1 MNQSFSTL
9 IVIKPDDFDRQKR
22 NYKRLVNNL
31 QTDNIIFVSSEPIKE
46 LIANAALGSSIGFV
60 DESSLIPFD
69 TVHKVMEKHLAEIL
83 QGESCPRGATGWYY
97 QQFLK
102 MQYARV
108 CKDEFYMV
116 WDGDTIPCRPIN
128 MFSDAGAPYL
138 DLKYEYHE
146 AYFETLETLLPGM
159 RKCIKKSFI
168 SEHMLINT
176 KLMCQLLDKIESNSL
191 IEGDTFWEKI
201 IHAIPPR
208 RIVDSAFSEFETYGT
223 FVCFTNPGLY
233 KLREWH
239 SFRLGAEFF
248 NPNEITDRD
257 YEWLGKDFHAIS
269 FEKNQ
274 EVREDHNNLFNNPEY
289 QSKLSARKMLEIAQE
304 EFNGGYIEIWDDNA
318 DSALLMD
325 PLSSSNSK
333 KSPIFQPEDEMY
345 EKMGDILSLTN
356 INQAYLCYENA
367 AFLSSGSE
375 LIKRCEDKIAR
386 LKDSGRLSVKK
397 ASIAIVSY
405 NKKELLQQCIWS
417 IEEHCAPG
425 SFEIVVV
432 DNAST
437 DGVAKWLSTQ
447 SEKMTVL
454 LSDENLGFAGG
465 CNACIK
471 YSMLNVSKSK
481 IVNFNL
487 KNATSFNGESGMYI
501 LYSIARINSILKNN
515 DIELSDKLVFE
526 NDIENKI
533 IKELSNFPNVVDEL
547 LNSHEP
553 AHLTK
558 YIFYL
563 TQCFSKFYENVNI
576 SNEKDIDLKSSRIR
590 LLRSIKIVLEKS
602 LSILGIDTID
612 YL

>member
-46 LIANAALGSSIGFV
+46 LIANADLGSSIGFV

-128 MFSDAGAPYL
+128 MFSEAGAPYL

-223 FVCFTNPGLY
+223 FV
-233 KLREWH
+233 
-239 SFRLGAEFF
+239 
-248 NPNEITDRD
+248 
-257 YEWLGKDFHAIS
+257 
-269 FEKNQ
+269 
-274 EVREDHNNLFNNPEY
+274 
-289 QSKLSARKMLEIAQE
+289 
-304 EFNGGYIEIWDDNA
+304 
-318 DSALLMD
+318 AL
-325 PLSSSNSK
+325 
-333 KSPIFQPEDEMY
+333 
-345 EKMGDILSLTN
+345 T
-356 INQAYLCYENA
+356 
-367 AFLSSGSE
+367 
-375 LIKRCEDKIAR
+375 
-386 LKDSGRLSVKK
+386 
-397 ASIAIVSY
+397 
-405 NKKELLQQCIWS
+405 
-417 IEEHCAPG
+417 
-425 SFEIVVV
+425 
-432 DNAST
+432 
-437 DGVAKWLSTQ
+437 
-447 SEKMTVL
+447 
-454 LSDENLGFAGG
+454 
-465 CNACIK
+465 
-471 YSMLNVSKSK
+471 
-481 IVNFNL
+481 
-487 KNATSFNGESGMYI
+487 
-501 LYSIARINSILKNN
+501 
-515 DIELSDKLVFE
+515 
-526 NDIENKI
+526 
-533 IKELSNFPNVVDEL
+533 
-547 LNSHEP
+547 EP
-553 AHLTK
+553 
-558 YIFYL
+558 
-563 TQCFSKFYENVNI
+563 
-576 SNEKDIDLKSSRIR
+576 
-590 LLRSIKIVLEKS
+590 
-602 LSILGIDTID
+602 
-612 YL
+612 